1 MGIVFEKGE
10 NYNIPKNS
18 KVKTIRYIN
27 GKIIIKYISKRN
39 SNLSNYKKLNKDEY
53 LDKKT
58 GEILEY
64 NKSQIKSKE
73 NIRRTM
79 NKKVRPLLENN
90 FFGGRNEL
98 FVSLTFSEDM
108 QDFNKLP
115 DYFKNFWKK
124 LTRKYKNRY
133 TFACI
138 YVKELQ
144 VERNCWHYHLTL
156 KDVEG
161 KHLFITGDDLYKI
174 WKYGNITVSRI
185 WSGNE
190 FWYKEIDEE
199 KRFQNDFFLSK
210 QDHNIKNVIDYMCK
224 LKSKEGYIPANGKIY
239 GTNGK
244 NYLVAPTEKN
254 EIIDDVYDEIEDTH
268 ILDDELTLLLKNTNT
283 GNIVG
288 QIHTQEWNKN
298 V

>member
-1 MGIVFEKGE
+1 MGIIFEKGE
-10 NYNIPKNS
+10 NYNIPKKS
-18 KVKTIRYIN
+18 KVKTIRYRN
-27 GKIIIKYISKRN
+27 EKIKIKYISKRN
-39 SNLSNYKKLNKDEY
+39 KHLSNYKKLNKLEY

-58 GEILEY
+58 GEILQY
-64 NKSQIKSKE
+64 NIAQIKSKE
-73 NIRRTM
+73 NIRKTI
-79 NKKVRPLLENN
+79 NNKVRPLLENN

-98 FVSLTFSEDM
+98 FISLTFKNDVS
-108 QDFNKLP
+108 DFNELT
-115 DYFKNFWKK
+115 DYFNNFWKRI
-124 LTRKYKNRY
+124 TRKYKNRY
-133 TFACI
+133 TFACL

-156 KDVEG
+156 KDVNG

-174 WKYGNITVSRI
+174 WRHGNIAVSRI

-224 LKSKEGYIPANGKIY
+224 LKSKEGYIPAGGNIY
-239 GTNGK
+239 GIKGK
-244 NYLVAPTEKN
+244 KYIIPPVEKY
-254 EIIDDVYDEIEDTH
+254 EIIENVYDEIEDTH
-268 ILDDELTLLLKNTNT
+268 ILDYELTLLLKSTYT